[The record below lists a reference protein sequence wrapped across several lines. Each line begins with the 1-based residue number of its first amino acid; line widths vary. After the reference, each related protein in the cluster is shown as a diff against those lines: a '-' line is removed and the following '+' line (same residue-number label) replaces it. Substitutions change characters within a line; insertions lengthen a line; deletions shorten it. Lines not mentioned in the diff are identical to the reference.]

1 MTERTVLLPTA
12 EHPITITPTG
22 KHVTVRVNG
31 EVVAETDAALTLQE
45 STYPAV
51 QYVPLADVV
60 DSALRRSDNTT
71 YCPYKGEANYYHV
84 VTGASEATGK
94 DTGAS
99 EATGK
104 DTGASEATGKDTVGG
119 DTVDDAIWTYEEPYP
134 AVGEIVGHVAFYANK
149 ADVTV
154 G

>member
-12 EHPITITPTG
+12 DHPITITPTG

-51 QYVPLADVV
+51 QYIPLADVV
-60 DSALRRSDNTT
+60 ESALSRSDNTT

-84 VTGASEATGK
+84 ATG
-94 DTGAS
+94 DS
-99 EATGK
+99 
-104 DTGASEATGKDTVGG
+104 
-119 DTVDDAIWTYEEPYP
+119 TVDDAIWTYEQPYP

-149 ADVTV
+149 ADVAV